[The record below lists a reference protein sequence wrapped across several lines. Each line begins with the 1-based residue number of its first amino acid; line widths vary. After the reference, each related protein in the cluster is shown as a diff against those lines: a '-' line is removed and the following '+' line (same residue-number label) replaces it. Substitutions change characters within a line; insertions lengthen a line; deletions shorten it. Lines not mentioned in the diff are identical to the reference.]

1 MAGVGMGITGSQSME
16 DSRYLGILTMAGL
29 SFTPALWVTIGLAV
43 AIYGYFPR
51 KTSFSWAMVGF
62 AFFVVYLGGVLQ
74 LPEWVTNLSPF
85 THIPRIPAE
94 EFDVLPLLVLTAV
107 AAVLMLIGWFGY
119 SRRDITQ

>member
-1 MAGVGMGITGSQSME
+1 MGITGSQSME
-16 DSRYLGILTMAGL
+16 DTSYLGTLTVAGL

-74 LPEWVTNLSPF
+74 LPEWVVNLSPF
-85 THIPRIPAE
+85 THVPRIPAE
-94 EFDVLPLLVLTAV
+94 DFEWLPLLGLTAT
-107 AAVLMLIGWFGY
+107 AAALILAGWYGY
-119 SRRDITQ
+119 RRRDITN